1 MPKTERIENAVR
13 SIIEEVN
20 AGRAPNQQVSAD
32 RSTLLAT
39 PLGPLDPLSIVEI
52 MELRSLVPV
61 PAEWRPCMS
70 LKDGRMAIEAES
82 EEDGDGNR

>member
-70 LKDGRMAIEAES
+70 LKDGRMAIETEPQ
-82 EEDGDGNR
+82 EECNGNR